1 MLRNMFR
8 EFKTGQIVYIGKD
21 RFEYRIVAK
30 KHDGTFLLR
39 AKVLRGNRYVE
50 ATNKELRKV
59 AYTKGKRK

>member
-1 MLRNMFR
+1 MMAL
-8 EFKTGQIVYIGKD
+8 
-21 RFEYRIVAK
+21 
-30 KHDGTFLLR
+30 LLR